1 MRNRMNNLG
10 IIVFLTVGISLF
22 PFMACTSSPP
32 PPSGPTLD
40 QTIQQAAESMRAN
53 LEGGIKIAMLNF
65 TSTSIA
71 FSEYVLD
78 ELGGAL
84 ANTRKV
90 TVVDRRELDLIR
102 QEENFQLSGEVSDES
117 MVSIGKKLGAQMIV
131 TGSLRKMGEE
141 YRFTARALNVET
153 AQVEAFFSSDISVRD
168 NRTSYLLSVRNPPPP
183 PKPLPPATLIGTVQT
198 RFTIRSRSNPTN
210 PRVNTQAYI
219 SLLETA
225 KQNYNGNIDI
235 RDVTWVYSHYE
246 RLIGDNYDY
255 YYNASGKVVLLE

>member
-1 MRNRMNNLG
+1 MKMKKT
-10 IIVFLTVGISLF
+10 LTVLLLLGFLALF
-22 PFMACTSSPP
+22 TTCTSSPP

-40 QTIQQAAESMRAN
+40 QTIQQAAVSIGVN
-53 LEGGIKIAMLNF
+53 LGSGIKIAMLNF
-65 TSTSIA
+65 TSASIA

-84 ANTRKV
+84 VNTRKV
-90 TVVDRRELDLIR
+90 SVVDRRELDLIR

-117 MVSIGKKLGAQMIV
+117 MVSIGKKLGAQMIA

-141 YRFTARALNVET
+141 YRFTARVLNVET

-168 NRTSYLLSVRNPPPP
+168 NRTSYLLSVKNPPPP

-198 RFTIRSRSNPTN
+198 EFIMRGTSWPSNARIN
-210 PRVNTQAYI
+210 SQAYI

-225 KQNYNGNIDI
+225 KKSYDGNIDVREI
-235 RDVTWVYSHYE
+235 RWVVSHNE
-246 RLIGDNYDY
+246 KIGSGYDY
-255 YYNASGKVVLLE
+255 YNNYYFNASGKVVLLE